1 MKTQNG
7 FTLMNP
13 DEFITWLDSQ
23 QVNRLINAIQNHHTY
38 SPGYS
43 HFTGNNHFAL
53 LKGMRDYHVI
63 NNGWRDIAQN
73 LTTFPDGSIATGRP
87 LQDIP
92 AGIKNQNARGIC
104 IEHVGNFDA
113 GKDQM
118 TEAQRNTIVLVNAA
132 LCEKF
137 NLKPS
142 PETILYHHWFD
153 LNTGQRTGGSGITKT
168 CPGSAFFGGNKEDAA
183 KKNFIPLISKY
194 LNKMLGIQEVEIDR
208 GSARFFYHVTAGN
221 LNIRS
226 GAGGIFGRIGSVSNG
241 SILPV
246 YEVSNQWLKIDKDE
260 KWVSANY
267 GINLG
272 QASVKAN
279 TLNVRSG
286 PGTSFDV
293 VSSVKKDDQVFIY
306 AVTNN
311 WSKIAISEQW
321 VHNDHLT
328 FILNAPGT

>member
-13 DEFITWLDSQ
+13 DEFITWLDGQ
-23 QVNRLINAIQNHHTY
+23 QVNRLISALQNHHTFNPAY
-38 SPGYS
+38 SL
-43 HFTGNNHFAL
+43 FTGNNHFTL

-92 AGIKNQNARGIC
+92 AGIKGQNAQGIC
-104 IEHVGNFDA
+104 IEHLGNFDS

-118 TEAQRNTIVLVNAA
+118 TEAQRNSIVVVNAA
-132 LCEKF
+132 LCKKF

-153 LNTGQRTGGSGITKT
+153 LNTGQRTGGSGVTKT
-168 CPGSAFFGGNKEDAA
+168 CPGSAFFGGNKEAVA
-183 KKNFIPLISKY
+183 KTHFIPLISKR
-194 LNKMLGIQEVEIDR
+194 LNKMLGIQEVETDR
-208 GSARFFYHVTAGN
+208 GSVLFFYHVTAGN

-226 GAGGIFGRIGSVSNG
+226 GPGGNHGRIGSIHNG

-246 YEVSNQWLKIDKDE
+246 YEVRNQWLKIDTDE
-260 KWVSANY
+260 KWVSGNY

-272 QASVKAN
+272 QATVKAS

-286 PGTSFDV
+286 PGTNFEI
-293 VSSVKKDDQVFIY
+293 VSSVKKGDPVFVY
-306 AVTNN
+306 AVSNN
-311 WSKIAISEQW
+311 WSKIAINEQW
-321 VHNDHLT
+321 VHNEHLT
-328 FILNAPGT
+328 IITNAPGA